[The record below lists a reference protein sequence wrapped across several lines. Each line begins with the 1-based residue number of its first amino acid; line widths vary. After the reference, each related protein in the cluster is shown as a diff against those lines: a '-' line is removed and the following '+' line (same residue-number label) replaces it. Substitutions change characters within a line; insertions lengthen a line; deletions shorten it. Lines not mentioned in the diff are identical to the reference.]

1 MSGAGQPSGM
11 GEEDHVASTDSGD
24 SFAATTGK
32 RLLIAGGGTGGHLFP
47 AMAVADAWK
56 AATGGEVL
64 FVGTPWGLESRLLPR
79 EGRRLATLRVGQL
92 KGRGVWRRLRTLAG
106 LLPSLWG
113 ARQILQEFRPHVV
126 LGVGG
131 YASAPAVVAAWL
143 AGCPAVLHEQNA
155 MPGLANRLLGRLVQT
170 ICLSFPQAS
179 ALFPGRRVLF
189 TGNPVRA
196 SLVEAASVGGG
207 LSSGGPLRVLVFGG
221 SQGAQILTEVV
232 PSALAQLPQQE
243 GVAQVQVWHQ
253 VRAEDAAAVE
263 SIYHRAGISA
273 VCAPFFHDMAQAY
286 QSADL
291 IIARAGATTLAE
303 LTIMGRPA
311 LLIPYPYA
319 ADDHQTANARALVE
333 AGGAWMQPQA
343 QFTVAWLT
351 EFLRQ
356 RLADREEMA
365 GVGQRARSLA
375 HPDAAQKIVAT
386 LLDLARTSFSCKGG
400 E

>member
-1 MSGAGQPSGM
+1 
-11 GEEDHVASTDSGD
+11 
-24 SFAATTGK
+24 
-32 RLLIAGGGTGGHLFP
+32 
-47 AMAVADAWK
+47 
-56 AATGGEVL
+56 
-64 FVGTPWGLESRLLPR
+64 
-79 EGRRLATLRVGQL
+79 
-92 KGRGVWRRLRTLAG
+92 
-106 LLPSLWG
+106 
-113 ARQILQEFRPHVV
+113 
-126 LGVGG
+126 
-131 YASAPAVVAAWL
+131 
-143 AGCPAVLHEQNA
+143 
-155 MPGLANRLLGRLVQT
+155 
-170 ICLSFPQAS
+170 
-179 ALFPGRRVLF
+179 
-189 TGNPVRA
+189 
-196 SLVEAASVGGG
+196 
-207 LSSGGPLRVLVFGG
+207 
-221 SQGAQILTEVV
+221 
-232 PSALAQLPQQE
+232 
-243 GVAQVQVWHQ
+243 
-253 VRAEDAAAVE
+253 
-263 SIYHRAGISA
+263 
-273 VCAPFFHDMAQAY
+273 AQAY